1 VEVSRRGYVVAWIEI
16 KGERFE
22 VLVRPEPAF
31 RYREGEKV
39 DLSEILWSDIIYKDS
54 RKGLKASPESLRKA
68 FGTDDV
74 RVISERILREGRI
87 QLTEEERRRLLE
99 AKRRKII
106 TYIVR
111 NAVDPKT
118 GMPIPESRIEAAME
132 ELRVSIDLYRDAE
145 SQALEIV
152 SKLSRIMPIRIAKA
166 LIEAVI
172 PPDTAGRA
180 VSEVKRIG
188 DVKRSE
194 WLKDGSLKLEVEVPA
209 GAQIDVINRIQ
220 SLARGRASV
229 NVKVVG

>member
-1 VEVSRRGYVVAWIEI
+1 MSRKSYVVAWIEI

-22 VLVRPEPAF
+22 VLVRPEQAF

-39 DLSEILWSDIIYKDS
+39 DLGEILWTDTIYKDS

-68 FGTDDV
+68 FGTEDV
-74 RVISERILREGRI
+74 RVIAERILKEGRI

-132 ELRVSIDLYRDAE
+132 ELGVSIDLYRDAE

-152 SKLSRIMPIRIAKA
+152 SKLSRIMPIKIARA

-172 PPDTAGRA
+172 PPDIAGRV

-188 DVKRSE
+188 DVRGSE

-220 SLARGRASV
+220 GLAKGRASV

>member
-1 VEVSRRGYVVAWIEI
+1 MSRKSYVVAWIEI

-22 VLVRPEPAF
+22 VLVRPEQAF

-39 DLSEILWSDIIYKDS
+39 DLGEILWTDTIYKDS

-68 FGTDDV
+68 FGTEDV
-74 RVISERILREGRI
+74 RVIAERILKEGRI

-99 AKRRKII
+99 AKKRKII

-132 ELRVSIDLYRDAE
+132 ELGVSIDLYRDAE

-152 SKLSRIMPIRIAKA
+152 SKLSRIMPIKIARA

-172 PPDTAGRA
+172 PPDIAGRV

-188 DVKRSE
+188 DVRRSE

-220 SLARGRASV
+220 GLARGRASV

>member
-1 VEVSRRGYVVAWIEI
+1 MSRKSYVVAWIEI

-22 VLVRPEPAF
+22 VLVRPEQAF

-39 DLSEILWSDIIYKDS
+39 DLGEILWTDTIYKDS

-68 FGTDDV
+68 FGTEDV
-74 RVISERILREGRI
+74 RVIAERILKEGRI

-99 AKRRKII
+99 AKKRKII

-132 ELRVSIDLYRDAE
+132 ELGVSIDLYRDAE

-152 SKLSRIMPIRIAKA
+152 SKLSKIMPIKIARA

-172 PPDTAGRA
+172 PPDIAGRV

-188 DVKRSE
+188 DVRRSE

-220 SLARGRASV
+220 GLAKGRASV

>member
-1 VEVSRRGYVVAWIEI
+1 MSRKSYVVAWIEI

-22 VLVRPEPAF
+22 VLVRPEQAF

-39 DLSEILWSDIIYKDS
+39 DLGEILWTDTIYKDS

-68 FGTDDV
+68 FGTEDV
-74 RVISERILREGRI
+74 RVIAERILKEGRI

-99 AKRRKII
+99 AKKRKII

-132 ELRVSIDLYRDAE
+132 ELGVSIDLYRDAE

-152 SKLSRIMPIRIAKA
+152 SKLSRIMPIKIARA

-172 PPDTAGRA
+172 PPDIAGRV

-188 DVKRSE
+188 DVRGSE

-220 SLARGRASV
+220 GLAKGRASV

>member
-1 VEVSRRGYVVAWIEI
+1 MSRKSYVVAWIEI

-22 VLVRPEPAF
+22 VLVRPEQAF

-39 DLSEILWSDIIYKDS
+39 DLGEILWTDTIYKDS

-68 FGTDDV
+68 FGTEDV
-74 RVISERILREGRI
+74 RVIAERILKEGRI

-132 ELRVSIDLYRDAE
+132 ELGVSIDLYRDAE

-152 SKLSRIMPIRIAKA
+152 SKLSRIMPIKIARA
-166 LIEAVI
+166 LMETVI
-172 PPDTAGRA
+172 PPDIAGRV

-188 DVKRSE
+188 DVRRSE

-220 SLARGRASV
+220 GLAKGRASV

>member
-1 VEVSRRGYVVAWIEI
+1 MSRKSYVVAWIEI

-22 VLVRPEPAF
+22 VLVRPEQAF

-39 DLSEILWSDIIYKDS
+39 DLGEILWTDTIYKDS

-68 FGTDDV
+68 FGTEDV
-74 RVISERILREGRI
+74 RVIAERILKEGRI

-132 ELRVSIDLYRDAE
+132 ELGVSIDLYRDAE

-152 SKLSRIMPIRIAKA
+152 SKLSRIMPIKIARA

-172 PPDTAGRA
+172 PPDIAGRV

-188 DVKRSE
+188 DVRRSE

-209 GAQIDVINRIQ
+209 GAQVDVINRIQ
-220 SLARGRASV
+220 GLAKGRASV

>member
-1 VEVSRRGYVVAWIEI
+1 MSRKSYVVAWIEI

-22 VLVRPEPAF
+22 VLVRPEQAF

-39 DLSEILWSDIIYKDS
+39 DLGEILWTDTIYKDS

-68 FGTDDV
+68 FGTEDV
-74 RVISERILREGRI
+74 RVIAERILKEGRI

-99 AKRRKII
+99 AKKRKII
-106 TYIVR
+106 TYIVG

-132 ELRVSIDLYRDAE
+132 ELGVSIDLYRDAE

-152 SKLSRIMPIRIAKA
+152 SKLSRIMPIKIARA

-172 PPDTAGRA
+172 PPDIAGRV

-188 DVKRSE
+188 DVRRSE

-220 SLARGRASV
+220 GLAKGRASV

>member
-1 VEVSRRGYVVAWIEI
+1 
-16 KGERFE
+16 
-22 VLVRPEPAF
+22 VRPEQAF

-39 DLSEILWSDIIYKDS
+39 DLGEILWTDTIYKDS

-68 FGTDDV
+68 FGTEDV
-74 RVISERILREGRI
+74 RVIAERILKEGRI

-99 AKRRKII
+99 AKKRKII

-132 ELRVSIDLYRDAE
+132 ELGVSIDLYRDAE

-152 SKLSRIMPIRIAKA
+152 SKLSRIMPIKIARA

-172 PPDTAGRA
+172 PPDIAGRV

-188 DVKRSE
+188 DVRRSE

-220 SLARGRASV
+220 GLAKGRASV

>member
-1 VEVSRRGYVVAWIEI
+1 MEVSRRGYVVAWIEI

>member
-1 VEVSRRGYVVAWIEI
+1 MSRKSYVVAWIEI

-22 VLVRPEPAF
+22 VLVRPEQAF

-39 DLSEILWSDIIYKDS
+39 DLGEILWTDTIYKDS

-68 FGTDDV
+68 FGTEDV
-74 RVISERILREGRI
+74 RVIAERILKEGRI

-132 ELRVSIDLYRDAE
+132 ELGVSIDLYRDAE

-152 SKLSRIMPIRIAKA
+152 SKLSRIMPIKIARA

-172 PPDTAGRA
+172 PPDIAGRV

-188 DVKRSE
+188 DVRRSE

-220 SLARGRASV
+220 GLAKGRASV

>member
-1 VEVSRRGYVVAWIEI
+1 MSRKSYVVAWIEI

-22 VLVRPEPAF
+22 VLVRPEQAF

-39 DLSEILWSDIIYKDS
+39 DLGEILWTDTIYKDS

-68 FGTDDV
+68 FGTEDV
-74 RVISERILREGRI
+74 RVIAERILKEGRI

-99 AKRRKII
+99 AKKRKII

-132 ELRVSIDLYRDAE
+132 ELGVSIDLYRDAE

-152 SKLSRIMPIRIAKA
+152 SKLSRIMPIKIARA

-172 PPDTAGRA
+172 PPDIAGRA

-188 DVKRSE
+188 DVRRSE

-220 SLARGRASV
+220 GLAKGRASV

>member
-1 VEVSRRGYVVAWIEI
+1 MSRKSYVVAWIEI

-22 VLVRPEPAF
+22 VLVRPEQAF

-39 DLSEILWSDIIYKDS
+39 DLGEILWTDTIYKDS

-68 FGTDDV
+68 FGTEDV
-74 RVISERILREGRI
+74 RVIAERILKEGRI

-132 ELRVSIDLYRDAE
+132 ELGVSIDLYRDAE

-152 SKLSRIMPIRIAKA
+152 SKLSRIMPIKIARA

-172 PPDTAGRA
+172 PPDIAGRA

-188 DVKRSE
+188 DVRRSE

-220 SLARGRASV
+220 GLAKGRASV

>member
-1 VEVSRRGYVVAWIEI
+1 M
-16 KGERFE
+16 
-22 VLVRPEPAF
+22 
-31 RYREGEKV
+31 
-39 DLSEILWSDIIYKDS
+39 
-54 RKGLKASPESLRKA
+54 
-68 FGTDDV
+68 
-74 RVISERILREGRI
+74 
-87 QLTEEERRRLLE
+87 TEEERRRLLE
-99 AKRRKII
+99 AKKRKII

-132 ELRVSIDLYRDAE
+132 ELGVSIDLYRDAE

-152 SKLSRIMPIRIAKA
+152 SKLSRIMPIKIARA

-172 PPDTAGRA
+172 PPDIAGRV

-188 DVKRSE
+188 DVRRSE

-220 SLARGRASV
+220 GLAKGRASV

>member
-1 VEVSRRGYVVAWIEI
+1 MSRKSYVVAWIEI
-16 KGERFE
+16 RGERFE
-22 VLVRPEPAF
+22 VLVRPEQAF

-39 DLSEILWSDIIYKDS
+39 DLGEILWTDTIYKDS

-68 FGTDDV
+68 FGTEDV
-74 RVISERILREGRI
+74 RVIAERILKEGRI

-99 AKRRKII
+99 AKKRKII

-132 ELRVSIDLYRDAE
+132 ELGVSIDLYRDAE

-152 SKLSRIMPIRIAKA
+152 SKLSRIMPIKIARA

-172 PPDTAGRA
+172 PPDIAGRV

-188 DVKRSE
+188 DVRRSE

-220 SLARGRASV
+220 GLAKGRASV

>member
-1 VEVSRRGYVVAWIEI
+1 MSRKSYVVAWIEI
-16 KGERFE
+16 RGERFE
-22 VLVRPEPAF
+22 VLVRPEQAF

-39 DLSEILWSDIIYKDS
+39 DLGEILWTDTIYKDS

-68 FGTDDV
+68 FGTEDV
-74 RVISERILREGRI
+74 RVIAERILKEGRI

-99 AKRRKII
+99 AKKRKII

-132 ELRVSIDLYRDAE
+132 ELGVSIDLYRDAE

-152 SKLSRIMPIRIAKA
+152 SKLSRIMPIKIARA

-172 PPDTAGRA
+172 PPDIAGRA

-188 DVKRSE
+188 DVRRSE

-220 SLARGRASV
+220 GLAKGRASV

>member
-1 VEVSRRGYVVAWIEI
+1 MSRKSYVVAWIEI

-22 VLVRPEPAF
+22 VLVRPEQAF

-39 DLSEILWSDIIYKDS
+39 DLGEILWTDTIYKDS

-68 FGTDDV
+68 FGTEDV
-74 RVISERILREGRI
+74 RVIAERILKEGRI

-132 ELRVSIDLYRDAE
+132 ELGVSIDLYRDAE

-152 SKLSRIMPIRIAKA
+152 SKLSRIMPIKIARA

-172 PPDTAGRA
+172 PPDIAGRV

-188 DVKRSE
+188 DVRGSE
-194 WLKDGSLKLEVEVPA
+194 WLKDGSLKLEVEGPA

-220 SLARGRASV
+220 GLAKGRASV

>member
-1 VEVSRRGYVVAWIEI
+1 MSRKSYVVAWIEI

-22 VLVRPEPAF
+22 VLVRPEQAF

-39 DLSEILWSDIIYKDS
+39 DLGEILWTDTIYKDS

-68 FGTDDV
+68 FGTEDV
-74 RVISERILREGRI
+74 RVIAERILKEGRI

-118 GMPIPESRIEAAME
+118 GMPIPEPRIEAAME
-132 ELRVSIDLYRDAE
+132 ELGVSIDLYRDAE

-152 SKLSRIMPIRIAKA
+152 SKLSRIMPIKIARA

-172 PPDTAGRA
+172 PPDIAGRV

-188 DVKRSE
+188 DVRRSE

-220 SLARGRASV
+220 GLAKGRASV

>member
-1 VEVSRRGYVVAWIEI
+1 MSRKSYVVAWIEI

-22 VLVRPEPAF
+22 VLVRPEQAF

-39 DLSEILWSDIIYKDS
+39 DLGEILWTDTIYKDS

-68 FGTDDV
+68 FGTEDV
-74 RVISERILREGRI
+74 RVIVERILKEGRI

-132 ELRVSIDLYRDAE
+132 ELGVSIDLYRDAE

-152 SKLSRIMPIRIAKA
+152 SKLSRIMPIKIARA

-172 PPDTAGRA
+172 PPDIAGRV

-188 DVKRSE
+188 DVRRSE

-220 SLARGRASV
+220 GLAKGRASV

>member
-1 VEVSRRGYVVAWIEI
+1 MSRKSYVVAWIEI

-22 VLVRPEPAF
+22 VLVRPEQAF

-39 DLSEILWSDIIYKDS
+39 DLGEILWTDTIYKDS

-68 FGTDDV
+68 FGTEDV
-74 RVISERILREGRI
+74 RVIAERILKEGRI

-99 AKRRKII
+99 AKKRKII

-132 ELRVSIDLYRDAE
+132 ELGVSIDLYRDAE

-152 SKLSRIMPIRIAKA
+152 SKLSRIMPIKIARA

-172 PPDTAGRA
+172 PPDIAGRV

-188 DVKRSE
+188 DVRRSE

-220 SLARGRASV
+220 GLAKGRASV

>member
-1 VEVSRRGYVVAWIEI
+1 MSRKSYVVAWIEI

-22 VLVRPEPAF
+22 VLVRPEQAF

-39 DLSEILWSDIIYKDS
+39 DLGEILWTDTIYKDS

-68 FGTDDV
+68 FGTEDV
-74 RVISERILREGRI
+74 RVIAERILKEGRI

-99 AKRRKII
+99 AKKRKII

-118 GMPIPESRIEAAME
+118 GMPIPEPRIEAAME
-132 ELRVSIDLYRDAE
+132 ELGVSIDLYRDAE

-152 SKLSRIMPIRIAKA
+152 SKLSRIMPIKIARA

-172 PPDTAGRA
+172 PPDIAGRV

-188 DVKRSE
+188 DVRRSE

-220 SLARGRASV
+220 GLAKGRASV

>member
-1 VEVSRRGYVVAWIEI
+1 
-16 KGERFE
+16 
-22 VLVRPEPAF
+22 VRPEQAF

-39 DLSEILWSDIIYKDS
+39 DLGEILWTDTIYKDS

-68 FGTDDV
+68 FGTEDV
-74 RVISERILREGRI
+74 RVIVERILKEGRI

-132 ELRVSIDLYRDAE
+132 ELGVSIDLYRDAE

-152 SKLSRIMPIRIAKA
+152 SKLSRIMPIKIARA

-172 PPDTAGRA
+172 PPDIAGRV

-188 DVKRSE
+188 DVRRSE

-220 SLARGRASV
+220 GLAKGRASV

>member
-1 VEVSRRGYVVAWIEI
+1 MSRKSYVVAWIEI

-22 VLVRPEPAF
+22 VLVRPEQAF

-39 DLSEILWSDIIYKDS
+39 DLGEILWTDTIYKDS

-68 FGTDDV
+68 FGTEDV
-74 RVISERILREGRI
+74 RVVAERILKEGRI

-99 AKRRKII
+99 AKKRKII

-132 ELRVSIDLYRDAE
+132 ELGVSIDLYRDAE

-152 SKLSRIMPIRIAKA
+152 SKLSRIMPIKIARA

-172 PPDTAGRA
+172 PPDIAGRA

-188 DVKRSE
+188 DVRRSE

-220 SLARGRASV
+220 GLAKGRASV

>member
-1 VEVSRRGYVVAWIEI
+1 MSRKSYVVAWIEI

-22 VLVRPEPAF
+22 VLVRPEQAF

-39 DLSEILWSDIIYKDS
+39 DLGEILWTDTIYKDS

-68 FGTDDV
+68 FGTEDV
-74 RVISERILREGRI
+74 RVIVERILKEGRI

-99 AKRRKII
+99 AKKRKII

-132 ELRVSIDLYRDAE
+132 ELGVSIDLYRDAE

-152 SKLSRIMPIRIAKA
+152 SKLSRIMPIKIARA

-172 PPDTAGRA
+172 PPDIAGRV

-188 DVKRSE
+188 DVRRSE

-220 SLARGRASV
+220 GLAKGRASV

>member
-1 VEVSRRGYVVAWIEI
+1 MSRKSYVVAWIEI

-22 VLVRPEPAF
+22 VLVRPEHAF

-39 DLSEILWSDIIYKDS
+39 DLGEILWTDTIYKDS

-68 FGTDDV
+68 FGTEDV
-74 RVISERILREGRI
+74 RVIVERILKEGRI

-132 ELRVSIDLYRDAE
+132 ELGVSIDLYRDAE

-152 SKLSRIMPIRIAKA
+152 SKLSRIMPIKIARA

-172 PPDTAGRA
+172 PPDIAGRV

-188 DVKRSE
+188 DVRRSE

-220 SLARGRASV
+220 GLAKGRASV

>member
-1 VEVSRRGYVVAWIEI
+1 MSRKSYVVAWIEI

-22 VLVRPEPAF
+22 VLVRPEQAF

-39 DLSEILWSDIIYKDS
+39 DLGEILWTDTIYKDS

-68 FGTDDV
+68 FGTEDV
-74 RVISERILREGRI
+74 RVIAERILKEGRI

-132 ELRVSIDLYRDAE
+132 ELGVSIDLYRDAE

-152 SKLSRIMPIRIAKA
+152 SKLSRIMPIKIARA
-166 LIEAVI
+166 LIEAII
-172 PPDTAGRA
+172 PPDIAGRV

-188 DVKRSE
+188 DVRRSE

-220 SLARGRASV
+220 GLAKGRASV